1 MDISIIPYDERYRDD
16 MIFVVLSAK
25 DALGRVPRLNPDL
38 LDVRASYIDRGD
50 GFWLALDDED
60 RVIGCVGYSRTPG
73 TDEAFLHRLFVK
85 PALKRQGVGS
95 ALLETAESAMRAAG
109 IHVARIHLG
118 EPREQWFESYAFY
131 PKHGYTEDSYRY
143 MSKPLLNC
151 TPENGHTLWQG

>member
-1 MDISIIPYDERYRDD
+1 MKIIPYDERYRDD

-85 PALKRQGVGS
+85 PALKRRGIGS
-95 ALLETAESAMRAAG
+95 ALLETAEAAMRAAG
-109 IHVARIHLG
+109 IRVARVHLG
-118 EPREQWFESYAFY
+118 EPREQWLESYAFY
-131 PKHGYTEDSYRY
+131 PRHGYIEDGSRT
-143 MSKPLLNC
+143 MRKAL
-151 TPENGHTLWQG
+151 